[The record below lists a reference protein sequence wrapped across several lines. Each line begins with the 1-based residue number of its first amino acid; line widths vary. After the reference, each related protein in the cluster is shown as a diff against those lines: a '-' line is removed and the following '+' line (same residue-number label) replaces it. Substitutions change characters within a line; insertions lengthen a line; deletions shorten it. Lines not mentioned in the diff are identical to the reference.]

1 MADHLF
7 RQAPKRRDWP
17 LIVRGAGAL
26 VFDAEGRSIVDG
38 ASGGVCVVN
47 VGHGVREIPDAM
59 AEQAKKIAFAF
70 AGAVDNPAERELA
83 GRLAALAPGALNRVF
98 FLNTGSEA
106 TETAVKLARHY
117 FLETGKPEKHKVIG
131 RLHSYHGSSFGAL
144 SYGGRMDRRKA
155 YGPYLW
161 DHPKIEPCYCYRC
174 PFGKVPET
182 CDVPCAD
189 DLDRAIREAGPETVA
204 AFVAEPVVSTPIA
217 GAAPPPDYF
226 PRIRE
231 ICDAHDVMFIADEV
245 VTGFGRT
252 GRMFGLDHWNVAP
265 DFLCIGKGMSGG
277 YAPLA
282 ATIVHEKVFEAIAG
296 GSGVAPI
303 GFSYGGNPVS
313 CAAGLAALDYIE
325 AHDLVARA
333 ARMGEVFGACPGGA
347 ARPSPGRRPARHGP
361 VARGRDRRRQG
372 EQVALSAQPARSR
385 NRLRLRH
392 GRGRLDPAGLRRG
405 AGGPGRLARPRP
417 TLRHFG
423 GRDRSV
429 GRRHPHGSR
438 PLRRGGQGG
447 GLTALRKTEPL
458 TLPSLRDGSLPLPM
472 GEGYR
477 EVAQQTLSHREGVA
491 RRRRAE

>member
-1 MADHLF
+1 MTHHLF

-17 LIVRGAGAL
+17 LIVRGKGAR

-38 ASGGVCVVN
+38 TSGGVCVVN
-47 VGHGVREIPDAM
+47 VGHGVAEIPEAM

-70 AGAVDNPAERELA
+70 AGAVDNPVERELA
-83 GRLAALAPGALNRVF
+83 DRLVALTPGDLNRVF
-98 FLNTGSEA
+98 FVNTGSEA

-174 PFGKVPET
+174 PFGKTPEA
-182 CDVPCAD
+182 CGVPCAE

-226 PRIRE
+226 ARIRE

-252 GRMFGLDHWNVAP
+252 GRMFGLEHWNVAP

-325 AHDLVARA
+325 THDLVSRA
-333 ARMGEVFGACPGGA
+333 ARMGEQFGAALETLRDHPLVGDVRGMGLLRGVEIVADKTGKTPFPRSLRAAETVSAHAMAAGGWTLPGYGA
-347 ARPSPGRRPARHGP
+347 AP
-361 VARGRDRRRQG
+361 
-372 EQVALSAQPARSR
+372 E
-385 NRLRLRH
+385 
-392 GRGRLDPAGLRRG
+392 
-405 AGGPGRLARPRP
+405 
-417 TLRHFG
+417 
-423 GRDRSV
+423 
-429 GRRHPHGSR
+429 
-438 PLRRGGQGG
+438 GQGDWL
-447 GLTALRKTEPL
+447 GLAPPFVISEEEIGLLVGAIRTALDRFAEE
-458 TLPSLRDGSLPLPM
+458 S
-472 GEGYR
+472 
-477 EVAQQTLSHREGVA
+477 
-491 RRRRAE
+491 RAAA